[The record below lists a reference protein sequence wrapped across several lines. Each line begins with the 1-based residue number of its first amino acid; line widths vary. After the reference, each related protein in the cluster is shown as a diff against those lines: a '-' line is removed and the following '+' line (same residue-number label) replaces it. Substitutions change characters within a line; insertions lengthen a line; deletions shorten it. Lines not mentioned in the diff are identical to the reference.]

1 MIIIDGDYPM
11 AHNGLKFQRDL
22 TKPISEVRSAGI
34 INSEIDISVE
44 QVKRIALLRLEELID
59 G

>member
-34 INSEIDISVE
+34 INSEHDSNGYSV
-44 QVKRIALLRLEELID
+44 L
-59 G
+59 